1 MINDCGGI
9 NGRRINLISYDD
21 AATPSNLA
29 INTSPSDYRVVKEF
43 RMMRF
48 NGERWEPFG
57 PIVAD

>member
-1 MINDCGGI
+1 MKTRGAV
-9 NGRRINLISYDD
+9 RS
-21 AATPSNLA
+21 AAPSHPASKLPLPIVRSA
-29 INTSPSDYRVVKEF
+29 HPHPFADYRVVKEF